1 MGIRLDSFPVP
12 RVAPSAWWKSFGDV
26 ANEGSGRNGYG
37 RGGSVESGGRG
48 ARSGGRFMLPRLVSH
63 TYIVNLSLPSLLRL
77 PGEKLAKLDSEAWKS
92 WDVFAAFSGF
102 YPTIKPLVREED
114 SKYIFRE
121 QKHDRNSR
129 VETFDQREKLFQRQE
144 NVYPCS
150 IISIHFHVRSLFRE
164 RHIFSSWIWKEE
176 RMFWK

>member
-1 MGIRLDSFPVP
+1 M
-12 RVAPSAWWKSFGDV
+12 
-26 ANEGSGRNGYG
+26 
-37 RGGSVESGGRG
+37 
-48 ARSGGRFMLPRLVSH
+48 SH
-63 TYIVNLSLPSLLRL
+63 TYIVNLSLPSLLLRL
-77 PGEKLAKLDSEAWKS
+77 PEEKLAKLDGEAWKS

-129 VETFDQREKLFQRQE
+129 VETFDQREKLFERQE

-150 IISIHFHVRSLFRE
+150 IISIHVQSLLRE
-164 RHIFSSWIWKEE
+164 RHFFPRGFEKRESFE
-176 RMFWK
+176 REREREKGGERV